1 MQLDLE
7 GKTALVGGGSDGIG
21 FGIARM
27 LAAEGVR
34 VAIMARREPRLS
46 DAAAR
51 LREETGAKVLA
62 VQADCGQA
70 GDIARAWAAA
80 AEELGG
86 IDILVNNDGGP
97 PIDSLVSF
105 DDAAWYKA
113 LDRHFMYVVRMSRL
127 AVPHMQRR
135 GGGSILNV
143 VSKVVIE
150 PKPKFG
156 LSVATWAAVIGYSK
170 TLSIEVAPDQ
180 INVNCVLSGRI
191 DTPRLDLVHAGAEE
205 KGDEL
210 RLKLAQDIPL
220 GRVGTTDEFA
230 RYVALLVSPA
240 GRFVTGTSLQIDGG
254 ATKGLR

>member
-27 LAAEGVR
+27 LAAEGAK
-34 VAIMARREPRLS
+34 VAIMARREPRLT

-51 LREETGAKVLA
+51 LKDETGADVLA

-70 GDIARAWAAA
+70 EDCTRAWETVA
-80 AEELGG
+80 AEFGG

-97 PIDSLVSF
+97 PINALESF

-113 LDRHFMYVVRMSRL
+113 LDRHFMYVVRMSRQ
-127 AVPHMQRR
+127 AVPHMRAR

-143 VSKVVIE
+143 ISKVTIE
-150 PKPKFG
+150 PRPRYG

-191 DTPRLDLVHAGAEE
+191 DTPRLDLVYAEAQE
-205 KGDEL
+205 KGDQL
-210 RLKLAQDIPL
+210 RAKLAEDIPL
-220 GRVGTTDEFA
+220 GRIGTTEEFA